1 MSASDP
7 SAELRARVLD
17 ATRREPAPSRAD
29 GQSKQWA
36 VLMRGFGVASAICI
50 AAAIHG
56 SEAKTPRPL
65 GCILSLE
72 LLWASLAVAATW
84 AGVNRGASMLGR
96 PRAVRIA
103 VAALTPAAM
112 LAAWL
117 PVAFAWPQ
125 TLRDASGL
133 RAHVIC
139 VVMTLTLAAGPL
151 VAFVRL
157 RRASDP
163 VSPRVTGA
171 ALGAAAG
178 AWGDAAHVLI
188 CGYTAPAHILIGHIL
203 PVALLTGVGLFLGDR
218 VVALRAVDAPRA
230 SPGLP
235 GLPDSPGE

>member
-1 MSASDP
+1 MSASHP

-17 ATRREPAPSRAD
+17 ATRREPAAPAATGR
-29 GQSKQWA
+29 QTQWRVIGRGFA
-36 VLMRGFGVASAICI
+36 VLSAICI
-50 AAAIHG
+50 LAAIHG

-72 LLWASLAVAATW
+72 LLWATLAVAATW
-84 AGVNRGASMLGR
+84 AGVNRGRSMLGR
-96 PRAVRIA
+96 SRALRVG

-125 TLRDASGL
+125 TLQDTSGL

-139 VVMTLTLAAGPL
+139 IVMTISLAAGPL
-151 VAFVRL
+151 LAFVYM

-163 VSPRVTGA
+163 VSPRLTGA

-178 AWGDAAHVLI
+178 AWGDVAHVLI

-203 PVALLTGVGLFLGDR
+203 PIALLTGVGVVLGDR
-218 VVALRAVDAPRA
+218 VVALRAGSTAPPARSA
-230 SPGLP
+230 
-235 GLPDSPGE
+235 

>member
-1 MSASDP
+1 MSTSHP
-7 SAELRARVLD
+7 PAELRARVLE
-17 ATRREPAPSRAD
+17 AARREPVAAVPPFRRR
-29 GQSKQWA
+29 QW
-36 VLMRGFGVASAICI
+36 VVVGRGFAVAAAICI

-72 LLWASLAVAATW
+72 LLWISLAVAATW
-84 AGVNRGASMLGR
+84 AGVNRGRSMLGR
-96 PRAVRIA
+96 PKALRIA

-125 TLRDASGL
+125 TLQDASGL
-133 RAHVIC
+133 RAHLIC
-139 VVMTLTLAAGPL
+139 IVTTMTLAAGPL

-188 CGYTAPAHILIGHIL
+188 CGYTAPAHIIIGHIL
-203 PVALLTGVGLFLGDR
+203 PIALLTGIGFVLGDR
-218 VVALRAVDAPRA
+218 VVALRGEGPRA
-230 SPGLP
+230 S
-235 GLPDSPGE
+235 